1 VENSYQN
8 RFLRKAEMNSV
19 LSLLFCH
26 RCEIDRH
33 STVSNEVGHLS
44 IVRTMYIYMAY
55 VLTNNKKM
63 VGVKQWRFLLSSLP
77 IHIVRVL

>member
-1 VENSYQN
+1 MPYIYLYIYIYIFKTINVENSYQN

-33 STVSNEVGHLS
+33 STVSNEIGHIS
-44 IVRTMYIYMAY
+44 IVRT
-55 VLTNNKKM
+55 
-63 VGVKQWRFLLSSLP
+63 
-77 IHIVRVL
+77 